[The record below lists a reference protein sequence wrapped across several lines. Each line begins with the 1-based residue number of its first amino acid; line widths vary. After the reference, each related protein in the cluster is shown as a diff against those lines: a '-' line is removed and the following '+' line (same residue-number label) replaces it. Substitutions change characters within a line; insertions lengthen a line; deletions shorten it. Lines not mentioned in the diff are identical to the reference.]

1 MIPVALTIAGSD
13 SGGGA
18 GIQADLKTFS
28 ALGVYG
34 MSALTSITAQ
44 NTREVRSVFEVPAEV
59 LSAQI
64 DAVIEDIR
72 PGAVKTGLLPSKAS
86 VEAVAEKL
94 EGHRQT
100 NIVVDPVMV
109 SGSGTTM
116 MAHDAIMALR
126 ACLLPLA
133 RVITPN
139 LEEAQVL
146 AGRRV
151 ETLDDM
157 ELAARELQA
166 MGASSVLVKGGHLS
180 GQQAVDVFF
189 DGEDSV
195 HLSLPRQPKQRV
207 HGTGCVLSAAIAAF
221 LASGQSLREAVES
234 SKNFVDQAIRDAL
247 DLGGGVEQCD
257 PLGLR
262 RKGDAA

>member
-34 MSALTSITAQ
+34 MSAVTSITAQ
-44 NTREVRSVFEVPAEV
+44 NTREVRSVFEVPADV
-59 LSAQI
+59 LCAQI
-64 DAVIEDIR
+64 DAVIEDSR
-72 PGAVKTGLLPSKAS
+72 PGAVKTGLLPAKAS

-94 EGHRQT
+94 KGHRQT

-116 MAHDAIMALR
+116 MAPDAIVALR

-139 LEEAQVL
+139 LEEACVL

-189 DGEDSV
+189 DGVDSV
-195 HLSLPRQPKQRV
+195 HLSLLRQPKQRV

-221 LASGQSLREAVES
+221 LARGQSLREAVES
-234 SKNFVDQAIRDAL
+234 SKNFVDRAIRAAL

-257 PLGLR
+257 PLGLVR
-262 RKGDAA
+262 RGE